1 MGRPVDT
8 AETKELKKRMTQE
21 FVRAVEAGG
30 KAEKPE
36 ILQRVFHIAGVAGT
50 GTAWCAY
57 RRGVKSI
64 PFPSLRTKIRIAV
77 DGGYI
82 SRETA
87 DILLSKLP
95 PETGKVDRIDA
106 AIGEDYVFDPSI
118 WFSHD
123 MMDTTALLIEQA
135 RQLRNKLSYG
145 HAALE
150 DAHYYNTVLNILKPV
165 QALIQNLLTQKQ
177 AEETRLKERFGKEN
191 YREIKPQIRRSDAGY
206 VPQWW
211 ITPQSV
217 AAKAEFDVAAAGLI
231 KWLKDE
237 GLAQ

>member
-8 AETKELKKRMTQE
+8 AETKELKKRMTQD

-30 KAEKPE
+30 KVEKPE
-36 ILQRVFHIAGVAGT
+36 ILERAFCISGVAVT
-50 GTAWCAY
+50 GDVWRAY
-57 RRGVKSI
+57 RRGAQSI
-64 PFPSLRTKIRIAV
+64 PFFSLRTKIRIAV

-82 SRETA
+82 SREMA
-87 DILLSKLP
+87 DTLLSKLP
-95 PETGKVDRIDA
+95 PEAGKVARANA
-106 AIGEDYVFDPSI
+106 ANGKDYVFDPSI

-135 RQLRNKLSYG
+135 RQLHNKLSYG

-165 QALIQNLLTQKQ
+165 QALIQNLLTKKQ
-177 AEETRLKERFGKEN
+177 EEEIRLKERFGKEN
-191 YREIKPQIRRSDAGY
+191 YREIKPQIRRSNAEY

-217 AAKAEFDVAAAGLI
+217 AAKAEFDAAAAGLI